1 MTDISLRFPEVID
14 AADFV
19 LSGGVLSIDD
29 GLRTA
34 IIISLFTDARAADD
48 DVLPQLGG
56 DRRGWWGDA
65 EPDVE
70 GDQIGSKL
78 WLLERSKIT
87 PTVLNRAREYSS
99 AALAWLLADGIVSDV
114 AVEVETHRPDT
125 LAIGVTIERPD
136 GPGRQRFDFVW
147 DATL

>member
-70 GDQIGSKL
+70 GDQIDPSFGCWSDR
-78 WLLERSKIT
+78 RSPPRFSIARAST
-87 PTVLNRAREYSS
+87 PPPRWRGCSQTAS
-99 AALAWLLADGIVSDV
+99 
-114 AVEVETHRPDT
+114 
-125 LAIGVTIERPD
+125 
-136 GPGRQRFDFVW
+136 
-147 DATL
+147 